1 MAINQKI
8 LRPKKNDEN
17 LPLLRFLEMLKETAS
32 PMATAAVTTPLVGS
46 LSRP

>member
-1 MAINQKI
+1 MNIQI

-17 LPLLRFLEMLKETAS
+17 LPLLRFLEILRETAN
-32 PMATAAVTTPLVGS
+32 PMAIAAVTTPLVGS